1 MKSGERQM
9 PSDKWRGPTEAFGIS
24 RFTFH
29 VSRFTHQRTPVT
41 RHVSLVTRHLSPVT
55 CHPSPVTCH
64 PSAVPFTLMDAMIV
78 AAFAF
83 RTNRLSEGVDGPN
96 DLGDLGYQDYSY
108 TMECHEHE
116 TFTNGLVEV
125 NFVLLHKGNPVDN
138 LTVWR
143 FDPNFHSS
151 MSHGGIGR

>member
-1 MKSGERQM
+1 MKSGECQV

-64 PSAVPFTLMDAMIV
+64 PSAAASVPPAEIIAHIEWPHTDSSQWVDV
-78 AAFAF
+78 AP
-83 RTNRLSEGVDGPN
+83 VPCGPI
-96 DLGDLGYQDYSY
+96 
-108 TMECHEHE
+108 EC
-116 TFTNGLVEV
+116 G
-125 NFVLLHKGNPVDN
+125 
-138 LTVWR
+138 
-143 FDPNFHSS
+143 HS
-151 MSHGGIGR
+151 M

>member
-1 MKSGERQM
+1 MEVMIACAIFFMAIFAILALVSGTLRNA
-9 PSDKWRGPTEAFGIS
+9 RGLRHS
-24 RFTFH
+24 H
-29 VSRFTHQRTPVT
+29 V
-41 RHVSLVTRHLSPVT
+41 
-55 CHPSPVTCH
+55 
-64 PSAVPFTLMDAMIV
+64 DAGIV

>member
-1 MKSGERQM
+1 MKSGECQV

-55 CHPSPVTCH
+55 CHPS
-64 PSAVPFTLMDAMIV
+64 AVAFTLMEVMIACAIFFMAIFAILALVSGTLRNARGLRHSHVDAGIV

-125 NFVLLHKGNPVDN
+125 NFVL
-138 LTVWR
+138 
-143 FDPNFHSS
+143 
-151 MSHGGIGR
+151 